1 MNKDIFKQFKS
12 TIINLTDAEVQDAA
26 VLADKLQMASDGA
39 LRMVYT
45 PFEYVNPKAKVALVG
60 ITPGNTQLV
69 NAVVEARRCLKA
81 GQSDEAALVA
91 AKKTGAFS
99 GGMRDKLVEMLNCIG
114 MHRYLGIA
122 DCAELFTDKNHLVQ
136 TCSAIKN
143 ATYALNKKNGKWDP
157 YNGVKGGKITKP
169 QLMQW
174 VFETFGEEVKEYPE
188 DILFLPMGPVPE
200 DALKMLVK
208 AGVIKA
214 EQVLEAIPH
223 PSGAN
228 NERIAFFLGQKTSGS
243 NQCSQETIDG
253 YQHRRE
259 TLKARLRELQSVKS

>member
-1 MNKDIFKQFKS
+1 MKTDTLNHFKS
-12 TIINLTDAEVQDAA
+12 TIINLTETEVQDAA
-26 VLADKLQMASDGA
+26 VLAAKLQMANDGA
-39 LRMVYT
+39 LKMVYT

-69 NAVVEARRCLKA
+69 NAVAKIRECLKA
-81 GQSDEAALVA
+81 GQSDEAALQA

-99 GGMRDKLVEMLNCIG
+99 GGMRDKLIEMLNCIG
-114 MHRYLGIA
+114 LNRYLSIN
-122 DCAELFTDKNHLVQ
+122 DCAELFGDKSHLVQ
-136 TCSAIKN
+136 TCSVIKN

-169 QLMQW
+169 QLKQW

-188 DILFLPMGPVPE
+188 DILFIPMGPVPE
-200 DALKMLVK
+200 EALSMLVK
-208 AGVIKA
+208 AGAIKA
-214 EQVLEAIPH
+214 EQVLDAIPH

-243 NQCSQETIDG
+243 KQCSQETIDA
-253 YQHRRE
+253 YQQRRE
-259 TLKARLRELQSVKS
+259 TLIARLKAYKPA